1 MPQICIVGEAWGEA
15 EERERAPFVGAAGY
29 ELTRMLDEAGIRR
42 ADCFLTNVFNLRPG
56 PKNDI
61 ETLCV
66 PATGSRLAGWPA
78 LRAGKYI
85 SNEYMG
91 ELERLYRELAEVQP
105 NLIIALGNTASWAI
119 LKNAGI
125 SKIRGAVAASS
136 IIGDRTYKTLP
147 TYHPAAVLRQ
157 WDLRPVT
164 VLDLMKARRES
175 EFPEIRRPQR
185 TVYIEPELHDLEWF
199 YDRYLRQAKII
210 SVDIETMADQ
220 ITCIGF
226 APTVDVAL
234 VVPFVDNRRGGNY
247 WPDFESELR
256 AWEFVRQV
264 LASSTPKLFQNGLY
278 DMHFLWRR
286 YGIPTVNATHDTML
300 LHHALYPELE
310 KGLGFLGSVYTNE
323 ASWKLMRKGSE
334 TIKRDE

>member
-1 MPQICIVGEAWGEA
+1 MTNIVIVGEAWGEA
-15 EERERAPFVGAAGY
+15 EERARTPFVGAAGY
-29 ELTRMLDEAGIRR
+29 ELTRMLEEAGIRR

-66 PATGSRLAGWPA
+66 PATGNRLEGWPA

-85 SNEYMG
+85 DNKYRG
-91 ELERLYRELAEVQP
+91 ELERLYTEVGEIQP
-105 NLIIALGNTASWAI
+105 NLIIALGNTAAWAI
-119 LKNAGI
+119 LRNAGI
-125 SKIRGAVAASS
+125 SKIRGAVGSS
-136 IIGDRTYKTLP
+136 TIINGRTYKTLP

-185 TVYIEPELHDLEWF
+185 TVYIEPELKDLEWF
-199 YDRYLRQAKII
+199 YERHILGASII
-210 SVDIETMADQ
+210 SADIETAGDQ

-226 APTVDVAL
+226 APSVDVAL

-256 AWEFVRQV
+256 AWDFVRRV
-264 LASSTPKLFQNGLY
+264 LSSRIPKLFQNGLY

-286 YGIPTVNATHDTML
+286 YGIPTVNAAEDTML
-300 LHHALYPELE
+300 LHHAIYPELE

>member
-1 MPQICIVGEAWGEA
+1 VTNIVIVGEAWGEA
-15 EERERAPFVGAAGY
+15 EERARTPFVGAAGY
-29 ELTRMLDEAGIRR
+29 ELTRMLEEAGIRR

-61 ETLCV
+61 ETLCCN
-66 PATGSRLAGWPA
+66 ATGDRLQGWPA

-85 SNEYMG
+85 RAEYG
-91 ELERLYRELAEVQP
+91 SELERLYHEISEVDP
-105 NLIIALGNTASWAI
+105 NLILALGNTASWAV
-119 LKNAGI
+119 LRNAGI
-125 SKIRGAVAASS
+125 SKIRGAVASS
-136 IIGDRTYKTLP
+136 GIIGNRTYKTLP

-199 YDRYLRQAKII
+199 YDRHLRSAAII
-210 SVDIETMADQ
+210 SVDIETASDQ

-226 APTVDVAL
+226 APTTDVAL

-247 WPDFESELR
+247 WPTFESELR
-256 AWEFVRQV
+256 AWDFVRRV
-264 LASSTPKLFQNGLY
+264 LTSPIPKLFQNGLY

-286 YGIPTVNATHDTML
+286 YGIPTVNAAEDTML
-300 LHHALYPELE
+300 LHHAIYPELE